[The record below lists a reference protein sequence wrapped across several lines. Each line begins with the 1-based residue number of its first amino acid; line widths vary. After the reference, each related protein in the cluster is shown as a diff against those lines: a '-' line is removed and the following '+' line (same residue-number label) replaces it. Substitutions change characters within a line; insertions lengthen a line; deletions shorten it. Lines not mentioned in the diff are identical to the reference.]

1 MTYRFA
7 WQSLIVTVLA
17 LSASACLMDDDKVQ
31 DVRYI
36 DDASGETPGVTVA
49 ITKPGTAQ
57 VDTEDTDIDI
67 AGTASADVAIAS
79 IAWENDL
86 GGSGMAAGTAAW
98 QATGI
103 PLKLGKNTITV
114 SATTADGDSTVDQV
128 VVNRESVGKK
138 SVTISWNAPSQR
150 TNGAPL
156 KDLAGYR
163 IYYGRMSET
172 YDYEVEIKNPGVVTY
187 VIEDLVPGK
196 WYFVATAIDSA
207 GVESAFSNEVVR
219 SIL

>member
-1 MTYRFA
+1 
-7 WQSLIVTVLA
+7 
-17 LSASACLMDDDKVQ
+17 MDDDKQ
-31 DVRYI
+31 DVQYI
-36 DDASGETPGVTVA
+36 DDASGSASGVTLA
-49 ITKPGTAQ
+49 ITKPNAAQ

-67 AGTASADVAIAS
+67 AGTASAEVTIAS
-79 IAWENDL
+79 VAWENDL
-86 GGSGMAAGTAAW
+86 GGSGMAAGTETW

-114 SATTADGDSTVDQV
+114 SATTADGESTVDQV
-128 VVNRESVGKK
+128 VINRESVGKK

-156 KDLAGYR
+156 KDLSGYR

-187 VIEDLVPGK
+187 VIEDLVPGN
-196 WYFVATAIDSA
+196 WYFVATAIDSS
-207 GVESAFSNEVVR
+207 GVESEYSNEVVR